1 MNPIR
6 PRLSALLLVVVLT
19 MPSCST
25 PVEEVVPTL
34 PVPSSTAS
42 PTSIPMPTITLSPPV
57 TPTLVPEDD
66 FIQGV
71 SLNNLGVRLDSSY
84 AHQVITEYILPAGV
98 NYVAL
103 TPTCLG
109 KDANDIEIACDYETV
124 AGKSGPP
131 VRDNELI
138 NAIEYL
144 HSVGL
149 RVVLKPHFLLISE
162 LENDFS
168 GPQLGYQW
176 NDKTWRAWF
185 ENYTIFITHYAQ
197 IAEDQQVDIFVIGN
211 EMEYATRREEDW
223 RQVIT
228 AVRSVYSG
236 PITYAANT
244 WNFEALKV
252 RFWDD
257 LDFIGTNAY
266 NYFYQPITDISVDG
280 MRSAWE
286 PALQQLEALSNEY
299 GKPVLFTEFGA
310 TSKEGHNLGIARDW
324 IAASYNGQ
332 AQADHYAAF
341 FEAIRDRP
349 WVKGVLIWDLVTE
362 PMQGGPN
369 DIGYTFIAKPAE
381 AVVHQ
386 FYGGDPILP
395 TPVPS
400 FVETPSDTMIVY
412 DDALAPGWRPWFEDD
427 AKTFPDFQNTDAY
440 SGAYAIRVAYSEYI
454 GLWLIYDPYLN
465 LSKYKWLEF
474 QIKVGD
480 PEPKHLYAVFE
491 DWTTGINIGS
501 RLALVNDNRYIE
513 GGAYLPGVWQ
523 RVRIPLIDLGLKNQN
538 STGFN
543 ILGCAWPCD
552 FDHETADVL
561 LDDIKLVAGE

>member
-1 MNPIR
+1 MNGISPK
-6 PRLSALLLVVVLT
+6 LSAAILVVVLI
-19 MPSCST
+19 MASCST
-25 PVEEVVPTL
+25 PDEKSPPISITPL
-34 PVPSSTAS
+34 PTAS
-42 PTSIPMPTITLSPPV
+42 PTAVITPTITPLSQI
-57 TPTLVPEDD
+57 PTLVPEDE
-66 FIQGV
+66 FIRGV
-71 SLNNLGVRLDSSY
+71 SLNNIGLRLDSRY
-84 AHQVITEYILPAGV
+84 ARQIITEHILPAGM

-103 TPTCLG
+103 TPTCMG
-109 KDANDIEIACDYETV
+109 RDANDIEIACEYERV

-131 VRDNELI
+131 VMDDELVNTI
-138 NAIEYL
+138 QYL

-176 NDKTWRAWF
+176 NDETWHAWF
-185 ENYTIFITHYAQ
+185 ENYTVFITHYAQ
-197 IAEDQQVDIFVIGN
+197 IAEEQQVDIFVIGN
-211 EMEYATRREEDW
+211 EMEYATHREEDW
-223 RQVIT
+223 RNVIA
-228 AVRSVYSG
+228 AVRLVYTG

-252 RFWDD
+252 GFWDD

-266 NYFYQPITDISVDG
+266 NYFYQPISDVSIEG
-280 MRSAWE
+280 MRNAWE
-286 PALQQLEALSNEY
+286 PALQKLEALSETH

-310 TSKEGHNLGIARDW
+310 TSKVGHNQGIARDW
-324 IAASYNGQ
+324 IAASYDGQ
-332 AQADHYAAF
+332 AQADHYEAF
-341 FEAIRDRP
+341 FAAIQDRP

-369 DIGYTFIAKPAE
+369 DLGYSFIAKPAE

-386 FYGGDPILP
+386 FYGGDPITS
-395 TPVPS
+395 TPIPQ
-400 FVETPSDTMIVY
+400 FVEMPTESMLVY
-412 DDALAPGWRPWFEDD
+412 DDALSPGWKPWFEDD
-427 AKTFPDFQNTDAY
+427 AKTFPDFQYPDAY
-440 SGAYAIRVAYSEYI
+440 SGQYSIRVAYSEYI

-474 QIKVGD
+474 QIKVGE
-480 PEPKHLYAVFE
+480 PQPKHLYAVFE

-501 RLALVNDNRYIE
+501 RMALVNDAKYIE
-513 GGAYLPGVWQ
+513 GGQYLPDVWQ
-523 RVRIPLIDLGLKNQN
+523 RVRIPLIDLGLTDQN

-552 FDHETADVL
+552 FDYQTADVL

>member
-1 MNPIR
+1 MNGISPK
-6 PRLSALLLVVVLT
+6 LSAAILVVVLI
-19 MPSCST
+19 MASCST
-25 PVEEVVPTL
+25 PDEKSPPISITPL
-34 PVPSSTAS
+34 PTAS
-42 PTSIPMPTITLSPPV
+42 PTAVITPTITPLSQI
-57 TPTLVPEDD
+57 PTLVPEDE
-66 FIQGV
+66 FIRGV
-71 SLNNLGVRLDSSY
+71 SLNNIGLRLDSRY
-84 AHQVITEYILPAGV
+84 ARQIITEHILPAGM

-103 TPTCLG
+103 TPTCMG
-109 KDANDIEIACDYETV
+109 RDANDIEIACEYERV

-131 VRDNELI
+131 VMDDELVNTI
-138 NAIEYL
+138 QYL

-176 NDKTWRAWF
+176 NDETWHAWF
-185 ENYTIFITHYAQ
+185 ENYTVFITHYAQ
-197 IAEDQQVDIFVIGN
+197 IAEEQQVDIFVIGN
-211 EMEYATRREEDW
+211 EMEYATHREEDW
-223 RQVIT
+223 RNVIA
-228 AVRSVYSG
+228 AVRLVYTG

-252 RFWDD
+252 GFWDD

-266 NYFYQPITDISVDG
+266 NYFYQPISDVSIEG
-280 MRSAWE
+280 MRNAWE
-286 PALQQLEALSNEY
+286 PALQKLEALSETH

-310 TSKEGHNLGIARDW
+310 TSKVGHNQGIARDW
-324 IAASYNGQ
+324 IAASYDGQ
-332 AQADHYAAF
+332 AQADHYEAF
-341 FEAIRDRP
+341 FAAIQDRP

-369 DIGYTFIAKPAE
+369 DLGYSFIAKPAE
-381 AVVHQ
+381 AVVRQ
-386 FYGGDPILP
+386 FYGGDPITS
-395 TPVPS
+395 TPIPQ
-400 FVETPSDTMIVY
+400 FVEMPTESMLVY
-412 DDALAPGWRPWFEDD
+412 DDALSPGWKPWFEDD
-427 AKTFPDFQNTDAY
+427 AKTFPDFQYPDAY
-440 SGAYAIRVAYSEYI
+440 SGQYSIRVAYSEYI

-474 QIKVGD
+474 QIKVGE
-480 PEPKHLYAVFE
+480 PQPKHLYAVFE

-501 RLALVNDNRYIE
+501 RMALVNDAKYIE
-513 GGAYLPGVWQ
+513 GGQYLPDVWQ
-523 RVRIPLIDLGLKNQN
+523 RVRIPLIDLGLTDQN

-552 FDHETADVL
+552 FDYQTADVL

>member
-1 MNPIR
+1 MNGISPK
-6 PRLSALLLVVVLT
+6 LSAAILVVVLI
-19 MPSCST
+19 MASCST
-25 PVEEVVPTL
+25 PDEKSPPISITPL
-34 PVPSSTAS
+34 PTAS
-42 PTSIPMPTITLSPPV
+42 PTAVITPTITPLSQI
-57 TPTLVPEDD
+57 PTLVPEDE
-66 FIQGV
+66 FIRGV
-71 SLNNLGVRLDSSY
+71 SLNNIGLRLDSRY
-84 AHQVITEYILPAGV
+84 ARQIITEHILPAGM

-103 TPTCLG
+103 TPTCMG
-109 KDANDIEIACDYETV
+109 RDANDIEIACEYERV

-131 VRDNELI
+131 VMDDELI
-138 NAIEYL
+138 NTIQYL

-176 NDKTWRAWF
+176 NDETWHAWF
-185 ENYTIFITHYAQ
+185 ENYTVFITHYAQ
-197 IAEDQQVDIFVIGN
+197 IAEEQQVDIFVIGN
-211 EMEYATRREEDW
+211 EMEYATHREEDW
-223 RQVIT
+223 RNVIA
-228 AVRSVYSG
+228 AVRLVYTG

-252 RFWDD
+252 GFWDD

-266 NYFYQPITDISVDG
+266 NYFYQPISDVSIEG
-280 MRSAWE
+280 MRNAWE
-286 PALQQLEALSNEY
+286 PALQKLEALSETH

-310 TSKEGHNLGIARDW
+310 TSKMGHNQGIARDW
-324 IAASYNGQ
+324 IAASYDGQ
-332 AQADHYAAF
+332 AQADHYEAF
-341 FEAIRDRP
+341 FAAIQDRP

-369 DIGYTFIAKPAE
+369 DLGYSFIAKPAE
-381 AVVHQ
+381 AVVRQ
-386 FYGGDPILP
+386 FYGGDPITS
-395 TPVPS
+395 TPIPQ
-400 FVETPSDTMIVY
+400 FVEMPTESMLVY
-412 DDALAPGWRPWFEDD
+412 DDALSPGWKPWFEDD
-427 AKTFPDFQNTDAY
+427 AKTFPDFQYPDAY
-440 SGAYAIRVAYSEYI
+440 SGQYSIRVAYSEYI

-474 QIKVGD
+474 QIKVGE
-480 PEPKHLYAVFE
+480 PQPKHLYAVFE

-501 RLALVNDNRYIE
+501 RMALVNDAKYIE
-513 GGAYLPGVWQ
+513 GGQYLPDVWQ
-523 RVRIPLIDLGLKNQN
+523 RVRIPLIDLGLTDQN

-552 FDHETADVL
+552 FDYQTADVL

>member
-1 MNPIR
+1 MNGISPK
-6 PRLSALLLVVVLT
+6 LSAAILVVVLI
-19 MPSCST
+19 MASCST
-25 PVEEVVPTL
+25 PDEKSPPISITPL
-34 PVPSSTAS
+34 PTAS
-42 PTSIPMPTITLSPPV
+42 PTAVITPTITPLSQI
-57 TPTLVPEDD
+57 PTLVPEDE
-66 FIQGV
+66 FIRGV
-71 SLNNLGVRLDSSY
+71 SLNNIGLRLDSRY
-84 AHQVITEYILPAGV
+84 ARQIITEHILPAGM

-103 TPTCLG
+103 TPTCMG
-109 KDANDIEIACDYETV
+109 RDANDIEIACEYERV

-131 VRDNELI
+131 VMDDELI
-138 NAIEYL
+138 NTIQYL

-176 NDKTWRAWF
+176 NDETWHAWF
-185 ENYTIFITHYAQ
+185 ENYTVFITHYAQ
-197 IAEDQQVDIFVIGN
+197 IAEEQQVDIFVIGN
-211 EMEYATRREEDW
+211 EMEYATHREEDW
-223 RQVIT
+223 RNVIA
-228 AVRSVYSG
+228 AVRLVYTG

-252 RFWDD
+252 GFWDD

-266 NYFYQPITDISVDG
+266 NYFYQPISDVSIEG
-280 MRSAWE
+280 MRNAWE
-286 PALQQLEALSNEY
+286 PALQKLEALSETH

-310 TSKEGHNLGIARDW
+310 TSKVGHNQGIARDW
-324 IAASYNGQ
+324 IAASYDGQ
-332 AQADHYAAF
+332 AQADHYEAF
-341 FEAIRDRP
+341 FAAIQDRP

-369 DIGYTFIAKPAE
+369 DLGYSFIAKPAE
-381 AVVHQ
+381 AVVRQ
-386 FYGGDPILP
+386 FYGGDPITS
-395 TPVPS
+395 TPIPQ
-400 FVETPSDTMIVY
+400 FVEMPTESMLVY
-412 DDALAPGWRPWFEDD
+412 DDALSPGWKPWFEDD
-427 AKTFPDFQNTDAY
+427 AKTFPDFQYPDAY
-440 SGAYAIRVAYSEYI
+440 SGQYSIRVAYSEYI

-474 QIKVGD
+474 QIKVGE
-480 PEPKHLYAVFE
+480 PQPKHLYAVFE

-501 RLALVNDNRYIE
+501 RMALVNDAKYIE
-513 GGAYLPGVWQ
+513 GGQYLPDVWQ
-523 RVRIPLIDLGLKNQN
+523 RVRIPLIDLGLTDQN

-552 FDHETADVL
+552 FDYQTADVL

>member
-1 MNPIR
+1 MNGISPK
-6 PRLSALLLVVVLT
+6 LSAAILVVVLI
-19 MPSCST
+19 MASCST
-25 PVEEVVPTL
+25 PDEKSPPISITPL
-34 PVPSSTAS
+34 PTAS
-42 PTSIPMPTITLSPPV
+42 PTAVITPTITPLSQI
-57 TPTLVPEDD
+57 PTLVPEDE
-66 FIQGV
+66 FIRGV
-71 SLNNLGVRLDSSY
+71 SLNNIGLRLDSRY
-84 AHQVITEYILPAGV
+84 ARQIITEHILPAGM

-103 TPTCLG
+103 TPTCMG
-109 KDANDIEIACDYETV
+109 RDAKDIEIACEYERV

-131 VRDNELI
+131 VMDDELI
-138 NAIEYL
+138 NTIQYL

-176 NDKTWRAWF
+176 NDETWHAWF
-185 ENYTIFITHYAQ
+185 ENYTVFITHYAQ
-197 IAEDQQVDIFVIGN
+197 IAEEQQVDIFVIGN
-211 EMEYATRREEDW
+211 EMEYATHREEDW
-223 RQVIT
+223 RNVIA
-228 AVRSVYSG
+228 AVRLVYTG

-252 RFWDD
+252 GFWDD

-266 NYFYQPITDISVDG
+266 NYFYQPISDVSIEG
-280 MRSAWE
+280 MRNAWE
-286 PALQQLEALSNEY
+286 PALQKLEALSETH

-310 TSKEGHNLGIARDW
+310 TSKVGHNQGIARDW
-324 IAASYNGQ
+324 IAASYDGQ
-332 AQADHYAAF
+332 AQADHYEAF
-341 FEAIRDRP
+341 FAAIQDRP

-369 DIGYTFIAKPAE
+369 DLGYSFIAKPAE

-386 FYGGDPILP
+386 FYGGDPITS
-395 TPVPS
+395 TPIPQ
-400 FVETPSDTMIVY
+400 FVEMPTESMLVY
-412 DDALAPGWRPWFEDD
+412 DDALSPGWKPWFEDD
-427 AKTFPDFQNTDAY
+427 AKTFPDFKYPDAY
-440 SGAYAIRVAYSEYI
+440 SGQYSIRVAYSEYI

-474 QIKVGD
+474 QIKVGE
-480 PEPKHLYAVFE
+480 PQPKHLYAVFE

-501 RLALVNDNRYIE
+501 RMALVNDAKYIE
-513 GGAYLPGVWQ
+513 GGQYLPDVWQ
-523 RVRIPLIDLGLKNQN
+523 RVRIPLIDLGLTDQN

-552 FDHETADVL
+552 FDYQTADVL